1 MPRSDQQ
8 DVDYSEVARMRRAL
22 DNARKDATDKV
33 AERNRKA
40 HEAAVKDRRA
50 VERFRRERNAGLY
63 L

>member
-1 MPRSDQQ
+1 MPRSDPG
-8 DVDYSEVARMRRAL
+8 DVDHAEVTRIRRERE
-22 DNARKDATDKV
+22 NARKAAIEKV

-50 VERFRRERNAGLY
+50 EQRFRLERNAGLY